1 MLTTYSQSSQDLFV
15 SLITKQKQNGYF
27 LEIGSNHPIN
37 HNNTYKLEKDYNWKG
52 IMVEYDR
59 TFESMYPGI
68 RPNSNYEINDARVV
82 NYMNLL
88 NKNNAPINIDYLQI
102 DLDVDNRSTLDTLLL
117 LNNTIFDTYKF
128 ATITFEHDIY
138 RGNYFDTQ
146 TISRQIFQDRGYI
159 LLFPDVKLYWE
170 NGFKSYEDWY
180 VHPDLVD
187 MNLIN
192 KVKTEESLIHTE
204 IIDII
209 LKNLD

>member
-1 MLTTYSQSSQDLFV
+1 
-15 SLITKQKQNGYF
+15 
-27 LEIGSNHPIN
+27 
-37 HNNTYKLEKDYNWKG
+37 
-52 IMVEYDR
+52 MVEYDR

>member
-117 LNNTIFDTYKF
+117 LNNTIFDKYKF

-138 RGNYFDTQ
+138 SGNYFDTQ
-146 TISRQIFQDRGYI
+146 SISRQIFKDRGYI
-159 LLFPDVKLYWE
+159 LLFPDVKIYWCGKHE
-170 NGFKSYEDWY
+170 PYEDWY

-192 KVKTEESLIHTE
+192 KIKTDESLINTE